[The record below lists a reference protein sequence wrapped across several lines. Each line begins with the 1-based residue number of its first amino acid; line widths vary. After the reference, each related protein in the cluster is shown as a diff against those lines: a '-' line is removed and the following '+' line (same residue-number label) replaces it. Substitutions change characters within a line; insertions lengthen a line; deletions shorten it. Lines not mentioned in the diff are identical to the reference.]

1 MPANAALATAPAAPL
16 TAPPATSPAT
26 PLLRPVSGWGG
37 YPRAASEMLAA
48 DAPETLPALLRGRRG
63 VIARGGGR
71 AYGDAAV
78 GLRTTVL
85 TGALDRIR
93 GFDPATGRL
102 RAEAGVTLAD
112 IVRTFLPRG
121 FFPPVV
127 PGTQFV
133 TLGGMI
139 ASDVHGKNH
148 HREGGFGAH
157 VEALTLLTP
166 DGVPRFCSRE
176 QNPDLFAMTLGGMGL
191 TGTILDATFRLRPV
205 ESGWIV
211 QKTRIAPDLA
221 AMLAALEQDGD
232 ATYSV
237 AWIDGLARGSAL
249 GRGLVYRGEHA
260 SGDLCRAAGRDL
272 FPSPPS
278 GRLTVPP
285 GWPAWTLN
293 RASVTA
299 FNALYFRRGA
309 AAGSPGLVP
318 WHSYFFP
325 LDGLRAWNRL
335 YGSRGFVQH
344 QCVVPRHGAG
354 AVLAEILDR
363 VARLGTAS
371 PLAVLKRLGAC
382 GRGLSFPMDGYTL
395 ALDLPANAATFALL
409 DALDRRVVA
418 AGGRLYLAK
427 DARQTR
433 DTFEAGYPELPAFRD
448 LRRQLG
454 AEGML
459 ASRLSARLGL

>member
-1 MPANAALATAPAAPL
+1 MHANPAL
-16 TAPPATSPAT
+16 TDAGPEVRS
-26 PLLRPVSGWGG
+26 LRAISGWGR
-37 YPRAASEMLAA
+37 YPRAASEILAA
-48 DAPETLPALLRGRRG
+48 DGPETLPALLRGRRG
-63 VIARGGGR
+63 VIARGAGR

-78 GLRTTVL
+78 GQRTTCL

-102 RAEAGVTLAD
+102 RAEAGVMLAD

-166 DGVPRFCSRE
+166 DGVPRACSRE
-176 QNPDLFAMTLGGMGL
+176 QDPDLFAMTLGGMGL
-191 TGTILDATFRLRPV
+191 TGTILDATVRLRPV
-205 ESGWIV
+205 ESGWIC
-211 QKTRIAPDLA
+211 QQTRVAADLP
-221 AMLAALEQDGD
+221 AMLRALDEDD
-232 ATYSV
+232 VATYSV
-237 AWIDGLARGSAL
+237 AWIDCLARGSIL

-260 SGDLCRAAGRDL
+260 DRDTCLAAGRGP
-272 FPSPPS
+272 FPIPTRS
-278 GRLTVPP
+278 RLTVPP
-285 GWPAWTLN
+285 GLPGWTLN

-299 FNALYFRRGA
+299 FNALYFRRGRA
-309 AAGSPGLVP
+309 APASSLVP
-318 WHSYFFP
+318 WQSYFFP
-325 LDGLRAWNRL
+325 LDGLAAWNRL
-335 YGSRGFVQH
+335 YGARGFVQH
-344 QCVVPRHGAG
+344 QCVVPRRDAES
-354 AVLAEILDR
+354 VLAGILDR

-371 PLAVLKRLGAC
+371 PLAVLKRLGP
-382 GRGLSFPMDGYTL
+382 GGHGLSFPMEGYTL

-409 DALDRRVVA
+409 DALDRSVVA

-427 DARQTR
+427 DARQSR
-433 DTFEAGYPELPAFRD
+433 DTFEAGYPALPAFRD

-454 AEGML
+454 ADGVL
-459 ASRLSARLGL
+459 ASRLSTRLGL

>member
-1 MPANAALATAPAAPL
+1 MHANL
-16 TAPPATSPAT
+16 TLTEA
-26 PLLRPVSGWGG
+26 RPEAHSSRMISGWGR
-37 YPRAASEMLAA
+37 YPRAASEILAA
-48 DAPETLPALLRGRRG
+48 DSPETLPALLHGRRG
-63 VIARGGGR
+63 VIARGAGR

-78 GLRTTVL
+78 GRRTTVL
-85 TGALDRIR
+85 TGALDRLR
-93 GFDPATGRL
+93 GFDPASGRL

-133 TLGGMI
+133 TVGGMI

-157 VEALTLLTP
+157 VEALTVLTP
-166 DGVPRFCSRE
+166 DGVPRLCARDRE
-176 QNPDLFAMTLGGMGL
+176 PELFAMTLGGMGL

-205 ESGWIV
+205 ESGWIR
-211 QKTRIAPDLA
+211 QQTRVAADLG
-221 AMLAALEQDGD
+221 AMLRALDAD
-232 ATYSV
+232 DAATYSV
-237 AWIDGLARGSAL
+237 AWIDCLARGPAL

-260 SGDLCRAAGRDL
+260 GREVCLAAGRDP
-272 FPSPPS
+272 FPIPPR

-285 GWPAWTLN
+285 GLPGWTLN

-299 FNALYFRRGA
+299 FNALYFRRGR
-309 AAGSPGLVP
+309 AAGASALVP

-325 LDGLRAWNRL
+325 LDGLAAWNRL
-335 YGSRGFVQH
+335 YGARGFVQH
-344 QCVVPRHGAG
+344 QCVVPRLGAE
-354 AVLAEILDR
+354 AVLSGMLDR

-371 PLAVLKRLGAC
+371 PLAVLKRLGP
-382 GRGLSFPMDGYTL
+382 GGGGLSFPMEGYTL

-409 DALDRRVVA
+409 DALDRCVVA

-427 DARQTR
+427 DARQSR
-433 DTFEAGYPELPAFRD
+433 DTFEAGYPALPAFRD
-448 LRRQLG
+448 LRRRLG
-454 AEGML
+454 ADGVL
-459 ASRLSARLGL
+459 ASRLSTRLGL

>member
-1 MPANAALATAPAAPL
+1 M
-16 TAPPATSPAT
+16 
-26 PLLRPVSGWGG
+26 SGWGR
-37 YPRAASEMLAA
+37 YPRAASEILVA

-63 VIARGGGR
+63 VIARGAGR

-78 GLRTTVL
+78 GQRTTCL
-85 TGALDRIR
+85 TGALDRLR
-93 GFDPATGRL
+93 SFDPATGRL
-102 RAEAGVTLAD
+102 RAEAGVMLAD

-148 HREGGFGAH
+148 HREGGFGTH

-166 DGVPRFCSRE
+166 DGVPRPCSRE

-205 ESGWIV
+205 ESGWID
-211 QKTRIAPDLA
+211 QQTRVAADLS
-221 AMLAALEQDGD
+221 AMLRALDEDD
-232 ATYSV
+232 AATYSV
-237 AWIDGLARGSAL
+237 AWIDCLARGSAL

-260 SGDLCRAAGRDL
+260 GRQTCRAAGRDL
-272 FPSPPS
+272 FPIPAR
-278 GRLTVPP
+278 GWLTVPP
-285 GWPAWTLN
+285 GLPGWTLN

-299 FNALYFRRGA
+299 FNATYFRRGA
-309 AAGSPGLVP
+309 AADASALVP
-318 WHSYFFP
+318 WQSYFFP
-325 LDGLRAWNRL
+325 LDGLAAWNRL
-335 YGSRGFVQH
+335 YGARGFVQH
-344 QCVVPRHGAG
+344 QCVVPRRGAE
-354 AVLAEILDR
+354 AVLSEMLDR

-371 PLAVLKRLGAC
+371 PLAVLKRLGS
-382 GRGLSFPMDGYTL
+382 GGGWLSFPMEGYTL
-395 ALDLPANAATFALL
+395 ALDLPATAATLALL
-409 DALDRRVVA
+409 DELDRSVVA

-427 DARQTR
+427 DARQSR
-433 DTFEAGYPELPAFRD
+433 DTFEAGYPALPAFRD

-454 AEGML
+454 ADGVL

>member
-1 MPANAALATAPAAPL
+1 MPANAALAAAPAAPL
-16 TAPPATSPAT
+16 TAPPATPPTA

-211 QKTRIAPDLA
+211 QRTRIAPDLA

-249 GRGLVYRGEHA
+249 
-260 SGDLCRAAGRDL
+260 
-272 FPSPPS
+272 
-278 GRLTVPP
+278 
-285 GWPAWTLN
+285 
-293 RASVTA
+293 
-299 FNALYFRRGA
+299 
-309 AAGSPGLVP
+309 
-318 WHSYFFP
+318 
-325 LDGLRAWNRL
+325 
-335 YGSRGFVQH
+335 
-344 QCVVPRHGAG
+344 
-354 AVLAEILDR
+354 
-363 VARLGTAS
+363 
-371 PLAVLKRLGAC
+371 

>member
-1 MPANAALATAPAAPL
+1 MQANHALAEAGRAL
-16 TAPPATSPAT
+16 HS
-26 PLLRPVSGWGG
+26 RRMISGWGL
-37 YPRAASEMLAA
+37 YPRAASEILAA
-48 DAPETLPALLRGRRG
+48 DAPETLPALLRGRQG

-78 GLRTTVL
+78 GLRATCL
-85 TGALDRIR
+85 TGGLDRMR

-166 DGVPRFCSRE
+166 DGVPRPCARDRE
-176 QNPDLFAMTLGGMGL
+176 PELFAMTLGGMGL

-205 ESGWIV
+205 ESGWIR
-211 QKTRIAPDLA
+211 QETRVATDLA
-221 AMLAALEQDGD
+221 AMLRALDEDEA

-237 AWIDGLARGSAL
+237 AWIDCLARGSAL

-260 SGDLCRAAGRDL
+260 GRDTCRAAGLEL
-272 FPSPPS
+272 FPTPARR
-278 GRLTVPP
+278 RLTVPP
-285 GWPAWTLN
+285 GLPGWTLN

-299 FNALYFRRGA
+299 FNALYFRRGTT
-309 AAGSPGLVP
+309 AGGSSLVP
-318 WHSYFFP
+318 WQGYFFP
-325 LDGLRAWNRL
+325 LDGLAAWNRL
-335 YGSRGFVQH
+335 YGARGFVQH
-344 QCVVPRHGAG
+344 QCVVPRRGAE
-354 AVLAEILDR
+354 AVLAGILDR

-371 PLAVLKRLGAC
+371 PLAVLKRLGP
-382 GRGLSFPMDGYTL
+382 GGGGMSFPMEGYTL
-395 ALDLPANAATFALL
+395 ALDLPAHAATFALL
-409 DALDRRVVA
+409 DDLDRSVVA

-427 DARQTR
+427 DARQSR
-433 DTFEAGYPELPAFRD
+433 DTFEAGYPALPAFRD

-454 AEGML
+454 ADGAL

>member
-1 MPANAALATAPAAPL
+1 MLATPALAETGPAAQG
-16 TAPPATSPAT
+16 
-26 PLLRPVSGWGG
+26 LRTLSGWGR
-37 YPRAASEMLAA
+37 YPRASSEILAA
-48 DAPETLPALLRGRRG
+48 DAPGTLPMLLRGRRG
-63 VIARGGGR
+63 VIARGAGR

-78 GLRTTVL
+78 GQRTTVL
-85 TGALDRIR
+85 TGALDRLR

-166 DGVPRFCSRE
+166 DGVPRRCSRD
-176 QNPDLFAMTLGGMGL
+176 QNPDLFALTLGGMWL

-205 ESGWIV
+205 ESGWIC
-211 QKTRIAPDLA
+211 QQTRVAADLS
-221 AMLAALEQDGD
+221 AMLRTLDEDDA

-237 AWIDGLARGSAL
+237 AWIDCLARGAAL

-260 SGDLCRAAGRDL
+260 ARETCRAAGRDA
-272 FPSPPS
+272 FPIPARS
-278 GRLTVPP
+278 RLTVPP
-285 GWPAWTLN
+285 GLPPWTLN
-293 RASVTA
+293 RTSVAA

-309 AAGSPGLVP
+309 AAEGRARLVP
-318 WHSYFFP
+318 WQGYFFP
-325 LDGLRAWNRL
+325 LDGLAAWNRL
-335 YGSRGFVQH
+335 YGARGFVQH
-344 QCVVPRHGAG
+344 QCVVPRRGAE
-354 AVLAEILDR
+354 AVLSGMLDR

-371 PLAVLKRLGAC
+371 PLAVLKRLGP
-382 GRGLSFPMDGYTL
+382 GGGGLSFPIDGYTL

-409 DALDRRVVA
+409 YELDRSVVA

-427 DARQTR
+427 DARQSR
-433 DTFEAGYPELPAFRD
+433 ETFEAGYPALPTFRD

-454 AEGML
+454 AEGVL
-459 ASRLSARLGL
+459 ASRLSVRLGM